1 MGLNVEFVFG
11 PRFSSDNTPESP
23 WLGMG
28 ASQVAHDVWGRYAE
42 IARRGLVFSA
52 SCAAVALGT
61 AFTTT
66 PPISVWN
73 PSGSNKYISILK
85 SHLNV
90 TTVQTTVNT
99 VAYGAVNA
107 QATKPTGGAAAVPQS
122 ALIGSTIT
130 GIGQAFSAS
139 TLTAA
144 PTLVGSAFQ
153 LSSGG
158 TASSA
163 LTTCVTDWV
172 EGSMLLLPGS
182 AMGMQGVTAAGTGS
196 GIITVYWAEIPFNQS

>member
-1 MGLNVEFVFG
+1 MSLTVEFEFG
-11 PRFSSDNTPESP
+11 PRFSSDNTGEAP

-28 ASQVAHDVWGRYAE
+28 ASQVQQDVWGKYAE
-42 IARRGLVFSA
+42 VVRRGYVYSA

-66 PPISVWN
+66 PPISLWN
-73 PSGSNKYISILK
+73 PPGSNKYCSILK
-85 SHLNV
+85 AHLAV
-90 TTVQTTVNT
+90 TTVQTTINAI
-99 VAYGAVNA
+99 AYGAVNA
-107 QATKPTGGAAAVPQS
+107 QATKPTTGAVAVPQN
-122 ALIGSTIT
+122 ALIGSSTT
-130 GIGQAFSAS
+130 GAVQAFSAS

-144 PTLVGSAFQ
+144 PTQIGTAFQ

-163 LTTCVTDWV
+163 LTTVVTDFV
-172 EGSMLLLPGS
+172 DGTIMLLPGS
-182 AMGMQGVTAAGTGS
+182 AFGMQGVTASGTGS